1 MTGTLLPRS
10 RRDPDDATDVSV
22 VLSVKAVVLDYEGNQ
37 VAELEMFEVVGIDPQ
52 QHVIADIATPARD
65 LTTLLAEALDPVTQ
79 RAAWGA

>member
-10 RRDPDDATDVSV
+10 QRDPEDATDVSV

-37 VAELEMFEVVGIDPQ
+37 VAELEMLEVVGVDPRG
-52 QHVIADIATPARD
+52 HIIADIVTPARD
-65 LTTLLAEALDPVTQ
+65 LTTLLSEALDPVTQ